1 MKRRDLRINDI
12 TGSMS
17 KPLLEAIQ
25 KTVDDMY
32 LKFDHDKSG
41 SLDSKELIEMLKVM
55 YKEGQI
61 DIMPT
66 DGQLK

>member
-12 TGSMS
+12 TGSIS
-17 KPLLEAIQ
+17 KNLLEVIQ

-41 SLDSKELIEMLKVM
+41 SLDSKELM
-55 YKEGQI
+55 
-61 DIMPT
+61 
-66 DGQLK
+66 